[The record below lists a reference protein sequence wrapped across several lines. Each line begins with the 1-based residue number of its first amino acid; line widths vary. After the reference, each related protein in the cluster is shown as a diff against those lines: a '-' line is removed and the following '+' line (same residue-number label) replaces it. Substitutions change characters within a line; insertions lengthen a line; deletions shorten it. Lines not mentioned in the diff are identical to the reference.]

1 MKEMKDYVF
10 LYNMED
16 TSLAVDINFA
26 KNMSAKFNLNTLHYF
41 VTLASLT
48 WEYAVENL
56 KLRLNY

>member
-10 LYNMED
+10 LYNIQD
-16 TSLAVDINFA
+16 TSLAVDINFT

-41 VTLASLT
+41 VMLASLT

>member
-1 MKEMKDYVF
+1 MKDYVF
-10 LYNMED
+10 LYNMQD
-16 TSLAVDINFA
+16 TSLAVDINST

-41 VTLASLT
+41 VMLASLT

>member
-1 MKEMKDYVF
+1 
-10 LYNMED
+10 MED
-16 TSLAVDINFA
+16 TSLAVDINFTR
-26 KNMSAKFNLNTLHYF
+26 NMSAKFNLNTLHYF

>member
-10 LYNMED
+10 LYNMQD
-16 TSLAVDINFA
+16 TSLAVDINST

-41 VTLASLT
+41 VMLASLT